1 MENNNKEYGEVA
13 MKSPFLEKLDNFWY
27 YYKWHTIVAIFVI
40 VAVLVSSLQMCS
52 RKTTDIHVIYAGERN
67 IVRTSVD
74 GDIPMYNKLVS
85 ALSERAD
92 DYNGDGEKIL
102 TFTTYTFL
110 SDLDRTEIA
119 KNPELSINEKLLEDD
134 ANMFH
139 QNFALGT
146 GGEFYVLLCSPY
158 VYEEYKE
165 VSEVEIFM
173 PVSSYL
179 DESYG
184 EYELYSDSAIKLSSL
199 SVWKNSATLRNSLP
213 EDTLVTIRIKSYISG
228 VFGKDATD
236 ERYRIAEE
244 YFKSFIKG

>member
-1 MENNNKEYGEVA
+1 MENNDKEYGEVA
-13 MKSPFLEKLDNFWY
+13 MKSPFLEKLENFWY

-74 GDIPMYNKLVS
+74 G
-85 ALSERAD
+85 A
-92 DYNGDGEKIL
+92 
-102 TFTTYTFL
+102 
-110 SDLDRTEIA
+110 EIA

-165 VSEVEIFM
+165 VSDVEIFM